1 MAKTFGAVKQTR
13 ATRVFNIDAVK
24 LVPDQVLED
33 VEKVLSGDRFDLD
46 KEYFGLRSKMWDRQS
61 SYFEMIHSWP
71 IPYKF
76 SGDILREPEVMASL
90 MLLLL
95 KVIPVVSKRP
105 PKGGDDPDDE
115 LNKCVGQYFSDRNYR
130 FYAGRPHIELYPDRI
145 LQFAG
150 GSESAF
156 LRNCTT
162 TLVHELAHALMD
174 PCNFGGDEHLR
185 ATYESELYCFSWNE
199 TDSAGMTVRKYSN
212 FYKIREES
220 FADCIMY
227 KVFKSSGQST
237 RNKYKPS
244 ELEKEIESKDFE
256 YSIARYWFKDRPNIT
271 GWMNSKCFDKDVI
284 SVADAR
290 NWMKDVYDAWSKK
303 SRYYS
308 ETNRDLPWL

>member
-1 MAKTFGAVKQTR
+1 MAKPSGAVKKTR

-33 VEKVLSGDRFDLD
+33 VEKVLSVDRFDLD
-46 KEYFGLRSKMWDRQS
+46 KEYFGLKSKMWDRQS
-61 SYFEMIHSWP
+61 SYFEMIHGWP

-105 PKGGDDPDDE
+105 PEGGEDPDDE
-115 LNKCVGQYFSDRNYR
+115 LNKCVGRYFSDRNDR
-130 FYAGRPHIELYPDRI
+130 FYGGRPHIELYPDRI

-156 LRNCTT
+156 VKKCAT

-174 PCNFGGDEHLR
+174 PCNFGGDEHLS
-185 ATYESELYCFSWNE
+185 ATYESKPYCFSWNE
-199 TDSAGMTVRKYSN
+199 TNPAGMTVWKYSN

-220 FADCIMY
+220 FADYIMY
-227 KVFKSSGQST
+227 MVFKSSGQST

-256 YSIARYWFKDRPNIT
+256 YSIARYWFKGRPNIT

-284 SVADAR
+284 SVADAL